1 MKRRQMADSGGRL
14 KRRIQKDFQ
23 KQNNK
28 MDQDL
33 RIGNEMR
40 KTQDGH
46 LRIPNEIAEK
56 LARLQLSGSEH
67 RIIWVV
73 WRKTIGW
80 QKKEDRISLS
90 QLARSSE
97 MKLRIVRRALASLV
111 EKNIIIR
118 RSGRDKNIPSNINI
132 LSFNMHF
139 ETWNTKDK
147 NVLGQKSAQKQGQ
160 KSPTQQERKKKIS
173 IKVKQEYLD
182 LVDLLITKMRLND
195 PLVKV
200 PDTPTKRE
208 KWADS
213 FRLLLENDKR
223 PSQEVREILIWCQ
236 EDDFWRANILSAGK
250 FRKQYQQLKLQYER
264 HKKSSRLDAYDR
276 SLLEMKK
283 K

>member
-1 MKRRQMADSGGRL
+1 MP
-14 KRRIQKDFQ
+14 
-23 KQNNK
+23 NK
-28 MDQDL
+28 
-33 RIGNEMR
+33 
-40 KTQDGH
+40 QDGH

-56 LARLQLSGSEH
+56 LARFQLSGSEH

-80 QKKEDRISLS
+80 QKREDKISLS
-90 QLARSSE
+90 QIARMTE
-97 MKLRIVRRALASLV
+97 MNLRIVRRALASLV

-118 RSGRDKNIPSNINI
+118 KSGRDKNVPSNVNI
-132 LSFNMHF
+132 LSFNNDF